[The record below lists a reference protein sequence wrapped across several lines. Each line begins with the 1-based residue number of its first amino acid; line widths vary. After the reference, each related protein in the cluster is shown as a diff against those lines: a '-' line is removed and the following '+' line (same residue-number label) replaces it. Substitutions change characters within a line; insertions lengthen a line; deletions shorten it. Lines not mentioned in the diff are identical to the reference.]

1 MKPTPDSGGVGG
13 GSLSWAEVS
22 EPGKSHTWC
31 HKGPCVFYNWLP
43 EIQKRQKQ
51 FKLNALNF
59 WGNKLRNVCSC
70 DFWPDVELQ
79 LYLRIT
85 MCQAPLNW
93 DFISKTTK
101 GKLNWYSTADC
112 SNLCKTG
119 ATSWQQRLLLNS
131 VHMEPLVLQPHCC
144 FSFTCFSLITRHFS
158 QGSEMCVFWK
168 CSVAA
173 KVQLSPKWRS
183 L

>member
-1 MKPTPDSGGVGG
+1 MKPTPDSRGG
-13 GSLSWAEVS
+13 GLFKLGRGFRTRQQ
-22 EPGKSHTWC
+22 PHMMPQRTM
-31 HKGPCVFYNWLP
+31 CVFYNWLP

-70 DFWPDVELQ
+70 DFWPDVEVQ

-85 MCQAPLNW
+85 VCQAPLNW

-101 GKLNWYSTADC
+101 GKLNSADC

-119 ATSWQQRLLLNS
+119 ATSWQKRLLLNS
-131 VHMEPLVLQPHCC
+131 VHMGPLALQPRCC